1 MILNLQV
8 MEELSRSGVT
18 LKKVQTKDIEPL
30 LSTPHELLMA
40 DIRSKKAALK
50 PSVALP
56 LSSAELAP
64 RDKLMDFIKSKPQ
77 LRPAS
82 ERILASPVIAETP
95 VEKLMS
101 DIRTGKARQS
111 LRRTRSRVKTSTFV
125 EAIGKISAIR
135 REDCQPGKKVLG
147 VDDVLHSSLINFD
160 TSPENSGDEDGEVF
174 QAGAGGRPPSSS
186 DSLEIENSL
195 TLAEVSH
202 ICEQMKMAEL
212 DETDLNNVQR
222 EEISKGKICFNCVKT
237 KFNWITWSYT
247 CQICRK
253 KVCKNC
259 CAKIDLPNRNLGDVF
274 VSSLFDQFE
283 EEEDLDDEKS
293 ESQFDR
299 LSASRGSLKCLQ
311 GSSLMKSPSLMKRS
325 KTLSR
330 TEATQM
336 QKKALSVHLSVIQ
349 EPNCTVSSTICLACK
364 TLLANDLWAK
374 KSPRSPKKRSIRDIK
389 TKTISKRKLFKLK
402 ENPSN

>member
-1 MILNLQV
+1 
-8 MEELSRSGVT
+8 MEELRSGVA
-18 LKKVQTKDIEPL
+18 LKKVETREIKPFL
-30 LSTPHELLMA
+30 PTPHELLMT
-40 DIRSKKAALK
+40 DIRSKKAVLK

-56 LSSAELAP
+56 LSSAEQAP
-64 RDKLMDFIKSKPQ
+64 RDQILDFIKSKPQ

-174 QAGAGGRPPSSS
+174 TSGRRPPSSS
-186 DSLEIENSL
+186 DSLEMENSL

-202 ICEQMKMAEL
+202 ICEQMKMAQL
-212 DETDLNNVQR
+212 DETDMNNVQR

-237 KFNWITWSYT
+237 RFNWITWSYT

-283 EEEDLDDEKS
+283 ETEDSDDQS
-293 ESQFDR
+293 ERQFDR
-299 LSASRGSLKCLQ
+299 LSASRGSLKCPQ
-311 GSSLMKSPSLMKRS
+311 GSSLMKSPALMKRS

-336 QKKALSVHLSVIQ
+336 QKKALSVHLTVIQ
-349 EPNCTVSSTICLACK
+349 EPKCTVSSTICLACK

-374 KSPRSPKKRSIRDIK
+374 KSPRSPKKRSIRDLK